1 MGETS
6 DLLNPTSP
14 DFQVSERYWAGRAR
28 LLRLVTDEATS
39 DPCGHTIYLSPESL
53 ASPRLVTAIAG
64 EAGLSAQIAGVVR
77 QVGKPDTGLVSFWW
91 DTRALVVVPPFPI
104 ERDLYSQGPNTGP
117 LADLLNRRLLLGI
130 VLLRLGRY
138 AVGVLQGDALVAS
151 KSGSRYVKSRHRAG
165 GSSQR
170 RFERSRERLVREL
183 FDKTCQVTTEVLT
196 PFDDHIDYLLMGGER
211 HTLDGFIRRC
221 TFMQRLAP
229 VTLRRTLEVHRPGRE
244 ALEHIQHQVWRSR
257 VLVFTRD
264 DQG

>member
-1 MGETS
+1 MDS
-6 DLLNPTSP
+6 TSP

-28 LLRLVTDEATS
+28 LLRTLTDEATS
-39 DPCGHTIYLSPESL
+39 DPCDHTIYLCPESL
-53 ASPRLVTAIAG
+53 GSPGRVTAIAA

-77 QVGKPDTGLVSFWW
+77 QVGESDTGLASFWW

-104 ERDLYSQGPNTGP
+104 ERDQYSQGADTGP
-117 LADLLNRRLLLGI
+117 LAELLNKNLLLGI

-138 AVGVLQGDALVAS
+138 AVGVLQDDVLVAS

-170 RFERSRERLVREL
+170 RFERSRERLIREL
-183 FDKTCQVTTEVLT
+183 FDKACQVTADVLT
-196 PFDDHIDYLLMGGER
+196 PFDGHIDYLLKGGER

-221 TFMQRLAP
+221 TYLQRMAP

-264 DQG
+264 DQA